1 MQICIPFFQKL
12 FQGKRP
18 HVNGHDIR
26 EGFHYRPPST
36 FLRQKRRCHRPWRP
50 RCVGGVFR
58 GDLWLIVYLRN
69 FSFCHFAGKRDGKE
83 CSTILWWWLESWYTF
98 SQMPL
103 PRKFR
108 WGVFKALEAESMM
121 NIWSNQGYIGEALSV
136 PFGNASQYWH
146 VFVYCI
152 CLAVCLLVH
161 LCIYLFVC
169 MSASLF
175 VCLAKYLFPLFS
187 ISVVYSVNIPT
198 FTPSEAPDPKHRSR
212 FNFRTL
218 WSSLFLLEVAPCLS
232 ERSHDTDPRVAA
244 AAVRQL
250 RLGWRHGKSHQCWST
265 DWCYI
270 WCYITPGCV
279 KEGPF

>member
-1 MQICIPFFQKL
+1 MGEDGFVIDKLNADGLYSGGFLNRHTIPYRCPCFDGVGKRHGVLWTFCSHQMQLSIARYAWQISHFFEKQ

-18 HVNGHDIR
+18 HFNGHDIR
-26 EGFHYRPPST
+26 EGFHYRPLFT
-36 FLRQKRRCHRPWRP
+36 FLRRKRRCHRPWRL
-50 RCVGGVFR
+50 RCVGGVFW
-58 GDLWLIVYLRN
+58 GDLWLIVYLRI
-69 FSFCHFAGKRDGKE
+69 FSFCHFARKKVGKE

-108 WGVFKALEAESMM
+108 WGVFKTLEAESMM
-121 NIWSNQGYIGEALSV
+121 NIWSNQGYIGEELSV

-175 VCLAKYLFPLFS
+175 VWLSKHLFRLFS
-187 ISVVYSVNIPT
+187 ILVFY
-198 FTPSEAPDPKHRSR
+198 
-212 FNFRTL
+212 
-218 WSSLFLLEVAPCLS
+218 
-232 ERSHDTDPRVAA
+232 
-244 AAVRQL
+244 
-250 RLGWRHGKSHQCWST
+250 
-265 DWCYI
+265 
-270 WCYITPGCV
+270 
-279 KEGPF
+279 